1 MARFSE
7 RYGYEKPREVIIR
20 EQINEP
26 IQNSLYNWITKIYDD
41 NCYTPQFNQWNVE
54 RYIWIFFLNQRIDRF
69 NSRDD
74 IIRSYILD
82 DSNIWYK
89 KLDLIELFY
98 SLIRH
103 ASPRVNL
110 YIDYLNAEFQRHN
123 FAYRMVD
130 GHIVEIT
137 GEEEIKSIE
146 YSLTI
151 PIDGVKTHLQT
162 ALKHLSASQGE
173 PDYRNSIKESI
184 SAVEACCRD
193 ITGES
198 TLDRAITKLK
208 NKGVAINA
216 QMETGFKH
224 LYYYTNDQ
232 KTGIRHALM
241 NDANVPTS
249 DEAIYMLVACSAF
262 INYLTKKGIKEIG
275 HYGKP
280 R

>member
-1 MARFSE
+1 MANFSE

-26 IQNSLYNWITKIYDD
+26 IQNSIYNWITLIYND
-41 NCYTPQFNQWNVE
+41 NCYTSQFDQRNIE
-54 RYIWIFFLNQRIDRF
+54 RYVWANFLNQRIDKF

-98 SLIRH
+98 SLIRT

-110 YIDYLNAEFQRHN
+110 HIDHLNAEFQRHN
-123 FAYRMVD
+123 FAYRMVE
-130 GHIVEIT
+130 GHVVEIT
-137 GEEEIKSIE
+137 SEEEIRSIE
-146 YSLTI
+146 DALTI

-162 ALKHLSASQGE
+162 ALKHLSASHGE

-198 TLDRAITKLK
+198 TLDRAIAKLK
-208 NKGVAINA
+208 NKGVAINS
-216 QMETGFKH
+216 QMEEGFKN
-224 LYYYTNDQ
+224 LYYYTND
-232 KTGIRHALM
+232 KRTGIRHALM
-241 NDANVPTS
+241 DDANVPTS

-262 INYLTKKGIKEIG
+262 INYLTKKG
-275 HYGKP
+275 
-280 R
+280 